1 MISISDL
8 KTGRLYS
15 VVDINTL
22 KNLSAALP
30 TGIFINTSMHRM
42 VLKYLDRR
50 LYRINSNPNPILI
63 YLFYLHSITDM
74 LARPITNLQKFDI
87 MVSLRSNNVC
97 NYLHSVNNSTFV
109 DSKIY
114 TLDDLYLSTYV
125 KPRN

>member
-42 VLKYLDRR
+42 VLKYLDSS
-50 LYRINSNPNPILI
+50 LYNINHNPILI

-87 MVSLRSNNVC
+87 MVSLRPNNVC

-125 KPRN
+125 EPRN